1 MLIPLRTD
9 RPPKRTPVITQGLI
23 VVNMVVYLAG
33 VSGSFFGLFES
44 AQELANWGHFD
55 PHDFKVWQLVTYQF
69 LHDPHGIWHLAF
81 NMLFLWV
88 FGSAVEDRLG
98 RVGFVAFYIG
108 GGAVAAIAHAV
119 VTGAPVIG
127 ASGSIAGVTG
137 AFLALFP
144 RSRVQILFFFFF
156 IGFFSIPSLWFIA
169 FYMGIDVLRQLS
181 DSFLGGGGSD
191 VAYMAHIA
199 GYAYGFAVGF
209 FLLATRLLKR
219 EEFDVFFL
227 FTQARRR
234 VAFRAASK
242 QGTAGMWASAQ
253 ADTGKRLA
261 KQAAE
266 ATALTPA
273 QLRQSELRT
282 TINKLLATGD
292 IEAAARSYQTL
303 LGETPPPDG
312 EGSSKT
318 ADDDDASTA
327 TIAATVLAE
336 QGQLDIASQLY
347 SLGAH
352 ADAARAYE
360 LLIQCYPTT
369 VRANEVRLILG
380 LLYARHLNLP
390 QRARELI
397 EEAKPRL
404 RDEGQTRLADQ
415 LLAELAT

>member
-1 MLIPLRTD
+1 MIIPLRTD

-23 VVNMVVYLAG
+23 VVNMLVYLSSA
-33 VSGSFFGLFES
+33 SGSYFSLFES
-44 AQELANWGHFD
+44 AHAMAAWGHFD
-55 PHDFKVWQLVTYQF
+55 PHDFKAWQLVTYQF
-69 LHDPHGIWHLAF
+69 LHDPHGIFHLAF

-98 RVGFVAFYIG
+98 RVGFLAFYIG
-108 GGAVAAIAHAV
+108 GGAVAALAHGMVNA
-119 VTGAPVIG
+119 APVIG

-144 RSRVQILFFFFF
+144 RSRIKILVFFFI
-156 IGFFSIPSLWFIA
+156 IGFFSIPSVWFIA
-169 FYMGIDVLRQLS
+169 FYIGIDVLRQLS
-181 DSFLGGGGSD
+181 DFLGAGGSD

-199 GYAYGFAVGF
+199 GYVYGFSVGF
-209 FLLATRLLKR
+209 FLLATKLLKR

-227 FTQARRR
+227 FTQVRRR
-234 VAFRAASK
+234 AAFRTASS
-242 QGTAGMWASAQ
+242 QGPSGLWDSAQ

-266 ATALTPA
+266 AAPPTPDELRRA
-273 QLRQSELRT
+273 QLRT
-282 TINKLLATGD
+282 KINKLLATGD
-292 IEAAARSYQTL
+292 VAQAARTYQAL
-303 LGETPPPDG
+303 LGETSPANPDAP
-312 EGSSKT
+312 SKAE
-318 ADDDDASTA
+318 ADQDAA
-327 TIAATVLAE
+327 IAATVLAE
-336 QGQLDIASQLY
+336 QGQLDVASQLY
-347 SLGAH
+347 SNGAH

-360 LLIQCYPTT
+360 LLIQSYPTT
-369 VRANEVRLILG
+369 ARATEVRLILG

-397 EEAKPRL
+397 EQAKPRL

>member
-1 MLIPLRTD
+1 MIIPLRTD
-9 RPPKRTPVITQGLI
+9 RPAKRTPVITQALI
-23 VVNMVVYLAG
+23 VVNMLVYLLG
-33 VSGSFFGLFES
+33 VSGSYFSLFES
-44 AQELANWGHFD
+44 AHEMAAWGHFN
-55 PHDFKVWQLVTYQF
+55 PSDFKAWQLVTYQF

-98 RVGFVAFYIG
+98 RVGFLAFYIG

-119 VTGAPVIG
+119 VNAAPVIG

-144 RSRVQILFFFFF
+144 RSKVKILIFFFF

-169 FYMGIDVLRQLS
+169 FYMGLDVLRQLS
-181 DSFLGGGGSD
+181 DFLGAGGSD

-199 GYAYGFAVGF
+199 GYVYGFSVGF
-209 FLLATRLLKR
+209 FLLATKLLKR

-234 VAFRAASK
+234 AAFRAANR
-242 QGTAGMWASAQ
+242 QGPSGMWDSAQ
-253 ADTGKRLA
+253 ADTEKRLEE
-261 KQAAE
+261 QAAVTE
-266 ATALTPA
+266 PPTPL
-273 QLRQSELRT
+273 QQRRGELRT
-282 TINKLLATGD
+282 KINRLLVTGD
-292 IEAAARSYQTL
+292 VQEAARSYQEL
-303 LGETPPPDG
+303 LGETSPSIP
-312 EGSSKT
+312 EAASKT
-318 ADDDDASTA
+318 EADQAA
-327 TIAATVLAE
+327 AIAATVLAE
-336 QGQLDIASQLY
+336 QNQLDVASQLY

-360 LLIQCYPTT
+360 LLIQSYPTT
-369 VRANEVRLILG
+369 ARADEVRLILG
-380 LLYARHLNLP
+380 LLYARHLNVP

-397 EEAKPRL
+397 EQVKPRL
-404 RDEGQTRLADQ
+404 RDDGQTRLADQ